1 MIRSVINSSF
11 SQTYWIKAEI
21 AKLNYQIQTNR
32 CFPELIEKADNSIRA
47 KINGVIWEND
57 FYRIN
62 KQFSDVTK
70 QSLRD
75 GMSVLF
81 EAKVRYAPIY
91 GLQLQIINI
100 DPVFTLGV
108 LAIEKQ
114 KSIAQLKSEG
124 IFNKNKEVAFPL
136 LPKSLAIISAETGKG
151 FKDFM
156 TIINAYSAKFRI
168 LYKLFPAALQ
178 GDSAV
183 SSITH
188 QLSAI
193 KHNIKNY
200 DAVLIIRG
208 GGDELDLNCYNNYRL
223 AKEVALFPIPVIT
236 GIGHS
241 TNDTVVEMVAHH
253 SNITPTDVAY
263 YILSHFVAFEESI
276 NNAQSRLHII
286 TEKILLAETNRIN
299 ELIRVIKSNSMPYI
313 RQNEGILNSFR
324 TSLVKNAGKHLNN
337 SLQQLTGCIVKISAG
352 KKFYLSKANT
362 EMDNLQKYLVMQF
375 GNSITN
381 TKQHIH
387 FFEEKITMLNPENVL
402 KRGYSITTLN
412 GKIIKDVSMLN
423 DNDTISTELSSG
435 NIKSRVEKIIQ
446 KKDGQ

>member
-11 SQTYWIKAEI
+11 SQTYWVKAEI
-21 AKLNYQIQTNR
+21 AKLNFQAQTNR
-32 CFPELIEKADNSIRA
+32 CFPELIEKADNSIKA

-57 FYRIN
+57 FHRIN
-62 KQFSDVTK
+62 KLFNEVAR
-70 QSLRD
+70 QSLKD

-81 EAKVRYAPIY
+81 EAKVRYGPIY

-100 DPVFTLGV
+100 DPAFTLGV
-108 LAIEKQ
+108 LAMEKQ
-114 KSIAQLKSEG
+114 KSIEQLKSEG

-151 FKDFM
+151 FSDFM
-156 TIINAYSAKFRI
+156 SIINAYASKYRI

-188 QLSAI
+188 QLTAI
-193 KHNIKNY
+193 SHNIQNY

-223 AKEVALFPIPVIT
+223 AREVAMFPIPVIT

-263 YILSHFVAFEESI
+263 FILGHFVAFENRVVE
-276 NNAQSRLHII
+276 AQSRLSLI
-286 TEKILLAETNRIN
+286 TEKLLITENQRIN
-299 ELIRVIKSNSMPYI
+299 ELVREVKSGSMPFI
-313 RQNEGILNSFR
+313 RQHAAVLNSFM
-324 TSLVKNAGKHLNN
+324 TSLTKNAPRFLGNNLQHLSAFVMKLNAGKKNQI
-337 SLQQLTGCIVKISAG
+337 SQAKSQLKL
-352 KKFYLSKANT
+352 Y
-362 EMDNLQKYLVMQF
+362 
-375 GNSITN
+375 
-381 TKQHIH
+381 
-387 FFEEKITMLNPENVL
+387 EEKITILNPENVL
-402 KRGYSITTLN
+402 KRGYSITTIN
-412 GKIIKDVSMLN
+412 GKLIKDVAMLKSE
-423 DNDTISTELSSG
+423 DTISTQLSSG
-435 NIKSRVEKIIQ
+435 TIKSKVEKIIQ